1 LAVSDLKGR
10 SHALSAVR
18 VRTAETQVL
27 EKDLMAD
34 TTRRNRWASIIRDDL
49 HNTDQATAYDS
60 DPSANYI
67 P

>member
-1 LAVSDLKGR
+1 M
-10 SHALSAVR
+10 
-18 VRTAETQVL
+18 L